1 MEEEI
6 LIENTADGG
15 GQIAV
20 TPYKKGYAVKRY
32 RGVAEQVDVP
42 AWIKE
47 KPVIAVER
55 KAFLS
60 CKTIKKITLPDTV
73 EEIGDWAF
81 AHAEQLRTIIIPH
94 RYLIRG
100 KELFLGCKRLRE
112 IVLRARDNCSEGEEH
127 NKHDKIGGEG
137 LGRMLA
143 LAVTVLHDY
152 FLFDPME
159 VGADDWIR
167 RWDEKLIALIEL
179 DDLDGFEELW
189 TCGEEDYEGKDYDIK
204 SYPVEKRKMKLRLV
218 YFRLL
223 HPYKLAENTECR
235 LQEYLR
241 SHTKGTQT
249 PEAWELIV
257 EEHPQELAYYQLLA
271 ASGGIM
277 EENFDSLLE
286 DLREGSAE
294 IKAYL
299 LRYKEEHFAAK
310 DVFAAFE
317 LDW

>member
-1 MEEEI
+1 MDNEKI
-6 LIENTADGG
+6 IENTDG
-15 GQIAV
+15 GQIV
-20 TPYKKGYAVKRY
+20 LVPYKKGYAVRRY
-32 RGVAEQVDVP
+32 RGVGEQVCIPSLIDQ
-42 AWIKE
+42 
-47 KPVIAVER
+47 KPVTAIER

-60 CKTIKKITLPDTV
+60 CKTIKEITLPDTV

-81 AHAEQLRTIIIPH
+81 AHAEQLRMITIPH
-94 RYLIRG
+94 RVLTKG

-112 IVLRARDNCSEGEEH
+112 IVLCGSDRCS
-127 NKHDKIGGEG
+127 DCG

-152 FLFDPME
+152 VLFDPLE
-159 VGADDWIR
+159 VGTDAWVR
-167 RWDEKLIALIEL
+167 RWDEKLLDLIEL

-189 TCGEEDYEGKDYDIK
+189 TCGEEDYEGKDYDIQ
-204 SYPVEKRKMKLRLV
+204 SYPVEKRKMKLRVV

-223 HPYKLAENTECR
+223 HPYKLSADMERR

-241 SHTKGTQT
+241 RHTKGTQT

-257 EEHPQELAYYQLLA
+257 EEHSQELAYYQIFA
-271 ASGGIM
+271 ASGGIT
-277 EENFDSLLE
+277 EQNFDSLLE
-286 DLREGSAE
+286 DLRDSSAE
-294 IKAYL
+294 IRAYL

-310 DVFAAFE
+310 DAFAAFE